1 MTPNI
6 LLQVSNSYFD
16 GGPVTDRL
24 ANFYGQI
31 LVFLPKLIIAAIIW
45 FLGSYLIEIGSKFFR
60 KYIVSKFKT
69 SKPHLNLIT
78 TIVSVFI
85 KIFLVLFILDFLNI
99 GKTFVDA
106 LVSSLTNA
114 LAIMIGLSFG
124 LALQD
129 DAKKILKD
137 IKTYFNK

>member
-1 MTPNI
+1 MTPKI

-16 GGPVTDRL
+16 GGPVTERL
-24 ANFYGQI
+24 LSFYGQI
-31 LVFLPKLIIAAIIW
+31 IVFMPKLVIAVIIW
-45 FLGSYLIEIGSKFFR
+45 FLGSYLIEIGSKFFKKMILSR
-60 KYIVSKFKT
+60 FKT
-69 SKPHLNLIT
+69 SKPHLSMIT
-78 TIVSVFI
+78 SIVTVFI
-85 KIFLVLFILDFLNI
+85 KMFLVLFILDFLNI

-129 DAKKILKD
+129 DAKKIITD

>member
-1 MTPNI
+1 MISDI
-6 LLQVSNSYFD
+6 LFQVSNSYFD
-16 GGPVTDRL
+16 GSSLEEKVGS
-24 ANFYGQI
+24 FYVQI
-31 LVFLPKLIIAAIIW
+31 LAFFPKLVVAAIIW

-60 KYIVSKFKT
+60 KFVVDQFKT

-78 TIVSVFI
+78 SIVSVFI
-85 KIFLVLFILDFLNI
+85 KVFLVLFILDFLNI

-129 DAKKILKD
+129 DAKKIISD